1 MIYSILTPIR
11 KRLRNRGNALLAA
24 VIGLVAVAAL
34 VSCAQVNLN
43 RLDVPATQPAADDAQ
58 SRQARSP
65 ASLLVRKF
73 ERRYETNISLLQ
85 YQQADE
91 YLRVTAPGEI
101 GVPVLLSTRYAQT
114 EHMPIVLRGN
124 DESQAAD
131 QFTGWG
137 FISFV
142 ADFDKHVRI
151 LEGRLANP
159 AKPGDP
165 FIEAVMMTE
174 KLDEIGAQ
182 VGDHLILVYRKQ
194 PNGELE
200 PIEVKIV
207 GSWAPRDSKELYW
220 FYDPS
225 YFSEGLIVPEE
236 TYIDVILPSWEEIGY
251 EYTWFS
257 VFDAGE
263 SDTDA
268 INMGIS
274 QIRSNLATIFGEVK
288 IHVWPPEISTQGD

>member
-91 YLRVTAPGEI
+91 YLRVRAPSEI
-101 GVPVLLSTRYAQT
+101 GIPVLLSTRYAQT

-151 LEGRLANP
+151 MEGRLANP

-165 FIEAVMMTE
+165 YIEAVMMTE

-182 VGDHLILVYRKQ
+182 VGDHLILIYRG
-194 PNGELE
+194 PGGELQ

-207 GSWAPRDSKELYW
+207 GSWSPLDSKDVYW
-220 FYDPS
+220 FYEPP
-225 YFSEGLIVPEE
+225 YFNEGLMVPEE

-251 EYTWFS
+251 EYTWFT
-257 VFDAGE
+257 VYNAAE
-263 SDTDA
+263 SDVDA
-268 INMGIS
+268 INTGIS
-274 QIRSNLATIFGEVK
+274 KIQADLAAIFGEVK
-288 IHVWPPEISTQGD
+288 IDVLPFDLLTQGE